1 MRRIELFKRTGICI
15 TAIMLS
21 GLLAA
26 SGPSIVSAANAADP
40 DIVADPTLGA
50 TYAEIAE
57 ETLPGAAGT
66 ESDDDTDSE
75 DDNETDSETGES
87 TGSQEDGEDGENG
100 EDGEDNSLSDDTSD
114 PDSTQDNASE
124 DDSDSEG
131 DSSKDNNSGD
141 DSGDN
146 SGDEDDSVE
155 DSNSGDDSDSKED
168 SAGDSNSGDDSD
180 SKDDSAGEDNSGD
193 DSDSRDDSAG
203 DNNSG
208 DDSDSKDDS
217 AKDDNSG
224 DNSDS
229 KDDSAKDSNLGD
241 DSDPKDDS
249 DGNSGSGSDSDSKD
263 DSAKDSNP
271 GDDSDP
277 KDESDGDSS
286 SAEHSESGKDSSKDS
301 SSETGKTGSDDSS
314 DDGKTDA
321 GSNSGTGKTG
331 ADSASDADTSDAS
344 EKDDSGDGA
353 SDEEGTR
360 QPILPDS
367 SNIPFAGGVS
377 QPTLDVPSTDPF
389 GQISP
394 SVLGT
399 DTTLPQIPSAPAS
412 YDPDASGNTWAAA
425 TLLNGFGTV
434 LNPNEYPT
442 GYSLASTYTGT
453 NEQLIASQNIVSG
466 LSLLNDGF
474 RFYTVEKE
482 LAVSPTTQSV
492 YEEMNDTSRPV
503 GQLTDNDAL
512 YVLSEENNGW
522 LYVESGNVRGFIP
535 SAQVVRGTEADSLLA
550 DLQSAAQ
557 DNGEPAGDGSGL
569 VNSLNFADEIIPARD
584 NSAYTYRRC
593 TTKSTVVDKQYAVAN
608 GNIAILEETSE
619 ASRAVGSLASGGLC
633 YVLLQADDHWAY
645 VESGNVRGFT
655 PISSLTTGN
664 AAKKIVQRNGEA
676 TMTKAQ
682 QLVLP
687 SDNAALYYTLNSTQ
701 EGSILSNTRT
711 DIVQTAAECIGSPY
725 KWGGNSLKGGCDC
738 SGFVKQLYALYGYNL
753 PRVAEDQSRFGIQIP
768 ISDAAPGD
776 LIFFASNGYIY
787 HVALYAGNEMTIE
800 AFSEDRGIIATSI
813 GGRDAVWA
821 TRIIQD

>member
-1 MRRIELFKRTGICI
+1 
-15 TAIMLS
+15 MLS

-50 TYAEIAE
+50 TFAEVAE
-57 ETLPGAAGT
+57 EIPPGAAGT

-75 DDNETDSETGES
+75 DDNGTDPDPGGSA
-87 TGSQEDGEDGENG
+87 GSQEDGEDEKDGEDSKDG
-100 EDGEDNSLSDDTSD
+100 EDGSLSDDTSD

-124 DDSDSEG
+124 DDSDSES

-141 DSGDN
+141 DSGD
-146 SGDEDDSVE
+146 EDDSAE
-155 DSNSGDDSDSKED
+155 DSNSGDASDSKED
-168 SAGDSNSGDDSD
+168 SSGNSGSGDDSA
-180 SKDDSAGEDNSGD
+180 SE
-193 DSDSRDDSAG
+193 DDSAG
-203 DNNSG
+203 DG
-208 DDSDSKDDS
+208 
-217 AKDDNSG
+217 NSG

-229 KDDSAKDSNLGD
+229 KDDSS
-241 DSDPKDDS
+241 
-249 DGNSGSGSDSDSKD
+249 GNSNSGDASDSKE
-263 DSAKDSNP
+263 DSSGDSN
-271 GDDSDP
+271 
-277 KDESDGDSS
+277 

-314 DDGKTDA
+314 DDGKTDT
-321 GSNSGTGKTG
+321 GSNPGTGKTG
-331 ADSASDADTSDAS
+331 TDSASDADTSDAD
-344 EKDDSGDGA
+344 EKNDSGDGA

-377 QPTLDVPSTDPF
+377 EPTLDVPSTDPF

-399 DTTLPQIPSAPAS
+399 DTSLPQIPSAPAS

-425 TLLNGFGTV
+425 TLLDGLGTV
-434 LNPNEYPT
+434 LNPNEYPA

-550 DLQSAAQ
+550 DLQAAAQ
-557 DNGEPAGDGSGL
+557 DNGEPAVDGTGL
-569 VNSLNFADEIIPARD
+569 VSSLSFADEIIPARD

-655 PISSLTTGN
+655 PISGLTTGN

-753 PRVAEDQSRFGIQIP
+753 PRVAEDQARFGIQIP

-787 HVALYAGNEMTIE
+787 HVALYAGNGMTIE

>member
-1 MRRIELFKRTGICI
+1 
-15 TAIMLS
+15 MLS

-50 TYAEIAE
+50 TFAEVAE
-57 ETLPGAAGT
+57 EIPPGAAGT

-75 DDNETDSETGES
+75 DDNGTDPDPGGSA
-87 TGSQEDGEDGENG
+87 GSQEDGEDEKDGEDSKDG
-100 EDGEDNSLSDDTSD
+100 EDGSLSDDTSD

-124 DDSDSEG
+124 DDSDSES

-141 DSGDN
+141 DSGD
-146 SGDEDDSVE
+146 EDDSAE
-155 DSNSGDDSDSKED
+155 DSNSGDASDSKED
-168 SAGDSNSGDDSD
+168 SSGNSGSGGDSAS
-180 SKDDSAGEDNSGD
+180 E
-193 DSDSRDDSAG
+193 DDSAG
-203 DNNSG
+203 DG
-208 DDSDSKDDS
+208 
-217 AKDDNSG
+217 NSG

-229 KDDSAKDSNLGD
+229 KDDSS
-241 DSDPKDDS
+241 
-249 DGNSGSGSDSDSKD
+249 GNSNSGDASDSKE
-263 DSAKDSNP
+263 DSSGDSN
-271 GDDSDP
+271 
-277 KDESDGDSS
+277 

-314 DDGKTDA
+314 DDGKTDT
-321 GSNSGTGKTG
+321 GSNPGTGKTG
-331 ADSASDADTSDAS
+331 TDSASDADTSDAD
-344 EKDDSGDGA
+344 EKNDSGDGA

-377 QPTLDVPSTDPF
+377 EPTLDVPSTDPF

-399 DTTLPQIPSAPAS
+399 DTSLPQIPSAPAS

-425 TLLNGFGTV
+425 TLLDGLGTV
-434 LNPNEYPT
+434 LNPNEYPA

-550 DLQSAAQ
+550 DLQAAAQ
-557 DNGEPAGDGSGL
+557 DNGEPAVDGTGL
-569 VNSLNFADEIIPARD
+569 VSSLSFADEIIPARD

-655 PISSLTTGN
+655 PISGLTTGN

-753 PRVAEDQSRFGIQIP
+753 PRVAEDQARFGIQIP

-787 HVALYAGNEMTIE
+787 HVALYAGNGMTIE

>member
-1 MRRIELFKRTGICI
+1 M
-15 TAIMLS
+15 
-21 GLLAA
+21 
-26 SGPSIVSAANAADP
+26 
-40 DIVADPTLGA
+40 
-50 TYAEIAE
+50 
-57 ETLPGAAGT
+57 
-66 ESDDDTDSE
+66 
-75 DDNETDSETGES
+75 
-87 TGSQEDGEDGENG
+87 
-100 EDGEDNSLSDDTSD
+100 
-114 PDSTQDNASE
+114 
-124 DDSDSEG
+124 
-131 DSSKDNNSGD
+131 
-141 DSGDN
+141 
-146 SGDEDDSVE
+146 
-155 DSNSGDDSDSKED
+155 
-168 SAGDSNSGDDSD
+168 
-180 SKDDSAGEDNSGD
+180 
-193 DSDSRDDSAG
+193 
-203 DNNSG
+203 
-208 DDSDSKDDS
+208 
-217 AKDDNSG
+217 
-224 DNSDS
+224 
-229 KDDSAKDSNLGD
+229 
-241 DSDPKDDS
+241 
-249 DGNSGSGSDSDSKD
+249 
-263 DSAKDSNP
+263 
-271 GDDSDP
+271 
-277 KDESDGDSS
+277 
-286 SAEHSESGKDSSKDS
+286 
-301 SSETGKTGSDDSS
+301 
-314 DDGKTDA
+314 
-321 GSNSGTGKTG
+321 
-331 ADSASDADTSDAS
+331 
-344 EKDDSGDGA
+344 
-353 SDEEGTR
+353 
-360 QPILPDS
+360 
-367 SNIPFAGGVS
+367 
-377 QPTLDVPSTDPF
+377 PSTDPF

-412 YDPDASGNTWAAA
+412 YDPDDSGNTWAAA
-425 TLLNGFGTV
+425 TLLNGLGTV

-550 DLQSAAQ
+550 DLQAAAV
-557 DNGEPAGDGSGL
+557 DNGEPAEDGAGL
-569 VNSLNFADEIIPARD
+569 VSSLRFADEIIPARD

-664 AAKKIVQRNGEA
+664 AAKKIVQRTGEA

-701 EGSILSNTRT
+701 EGSILSNIRT

-787 HVALYAGNEMTIE
+787 HVALYAGNGMTIE

>member
-1 MRRIELFKRTGICI
+1 MRRIELFKKTGICI

-50 TYAEIAE
+50 TFAEVAE
-57 ETLPGAAGT
+57 EIPPGAAGT

-75 DDNETDSETGES
+75 DDNGTDPNPGGSA
-87 TGSQEDGEDGENG
+87 GSQEDGEDGQDG
-100 EDGEDNSLSDDTSD
+100 EDGEDSKDGEDGSLSDDTSD

-124 DDSDSEG
+124 DDSDSES

-141 DSGDN
+141 DSGD
-146 SGDEDDSVE
+146 EDDSAE
-155 DSNSGDDSDSKED
+155 DSKSGDDSDSKED
-168 SAGDSNSGDDSD
+168 SSGNSGSGDDSA
-180 SKDDSAGEDNSGD
+180 SE
-193 DSDSRDDSAG
+193 DDSAG
-203 DNNSG
+203 DG
-208 DDSDSKDDS
+208 
-217 AKDDNSG
+217 NSG

-229 KDDSAKDSNLGD
+229 KDDSSGNSKSGD
-241 DSDPKDDS
+241 DSDSKEDS
-249 DGNSGSGSDSDSKD
+249 SGDSNSGDASDSKD
-263 DSAKDSNP
+263 DSKDNSKDDSAGNSGSGNDSASEDDSAGDSNT
-271 GDDSDP
+271 
-277 KDESDGDSS
+277 
-286 SAEHSESGKDSSKDS
+286 AEHSESGKDSSKDS

-314 DDGKTDA
+314 DDGKTDT
-321 GSNSGTGKTG
+321 GSNPGTGKTG
-331 ADSASDADTSDAS
+331 TDSASDADTSDAD
-344 EKDDSGDGA
+344 EKNDSGDGA

-377 QPTLDVPSTDPF
+377 EPTLDVPSTDPF

-399 DTTLPQIPSAPAS
+399 DTSLPQIPSAPAS
-412 YDPDASGNTWAAA
+412 YDPDASGNTSWAAA
-425 TLLNGFGTV
+425 TLLDGLGTV
-434 LNPNEYPT
+434 LNPNEYPA

-550 DLQSAAQ
+550 DLQAAAQ
-557 DNGEPAGDGSGL
+557 DNGEPAVDGTGP
-569 VNSLNFADEIIPARD
+569 VNSLSFADEIIPARD

-655 PISSLTTGN
+655 PISGLTTGN

-753 PRVAEDQSRFGIQIP
+753 PRVAEDQARFGIQIP

-787 HVALYAGNEMTIE
+787 HVALYAGNGMTIE

>member
-1 MRRIELFKRTGICI
+1 
-15 TAIMLS
+15 MLS

-40 DIVADPTLGA
+40 DIVADPSLGA

-57 ETLPGAAGT
+57 EIPPGAAGT

-75 DDNETDSETGES
+75 DDNETAPDTGES
-87 TGSQEDGEDGENG
+87 TGSQEDGEDGEDEEDSKDG
-100 EDGEDNSLSDDTSD
+100 EDGSLSDDTSD

-124 DDSDSEG
+124 DDSGSEG
-131 DSSKDNNSGD
+131 DSSNDNNSGD
-141 DSGDN
+141 DSGDEDDSAEDSN
-146 SGDEDDSVE
+146 SGDNSDSQE
-155 DSNSGDDSDSKED
+155 DSSGDSDSGDDSDSKDDSAGNSGSGDDSDSRDD

-180 SKDDSAGEDNSGD
+180 SKEDSSGD
-193 DSDSRDDSAG
+193 S
-203 DNNSG
+203 NSG

-217 AKDDNSG
+217 R
-224 DNSDS
+224 
-229 KDDSAKDSNLGD
+229 DDSA
-241 DSDPKDDS
+241 
-249 DGNSGSGSDSDSKD
+249 GNSGSGN
-263 DSAKDSNP
+263 DSASAPDS
-271 GDDSDP
+271 S
-277 KDESDGDSS
+277 GDSS

-314 DDGKTDA
+314 DDGKTDT
-321 GSNSGTGKTG
+321 GSNPGTGKTG
-331 ADSASDADTSDAS
+331 ADSASDADTSDAN
-344 EKDDSGDGA
+344 EKNDSGDGA

-412 YDPDASGNTWAAA
+412 YDPDDSGNTWAAA
-425 TLLNGFGTV
+425 TLLNGLGTV

-550 DLQSAAQ
+550 DLQAAAV
-557 DNGEPAGDGSGL
+557 DNGEPAEDGAGL
-569 VNSLNFADEIIPARD
+569 VSSLSFADEIIPARD

-664 AAKKIVQRNGEA
+664 AAKKIVQRTGEA

-787 HVALYAGNEMTIE
+787 HVALYAGNGMTIE

>member
-1 MRRIELFKRTGICI
+1 
-15 TAIMLS
+15 MLS

-50 TYAEIAE
+50 TFAEVAE
-57 ETLPGAAGT
+57 EIPPGAAGT

-75 DDNETDSETGES
+75 DDNGTDPDPGGSA
-87 TGSQEDGEDGENG
+87 GSQEDGEDEKDGEDSKDG
-100 EDGEDNSLSDDTSD
+100 EDGSLSDDTSD

-124 DDSDSEG
+124 DDSDSES

-141 DSGDN
+141 DSGD
-146 SGDEDDSVE
+146 EDDSAE
-155 DSNSGDDSDSKED
+155 DSNSGDASDSKED
-168 SAGDSNSGDDSD
+168 SSGNSGSGDDSA
-180 SKDDSAGEDNSGD
+180 SEDDSAEDG
-193 DSDSRDDSAG
+193 
-203 DNNSG
+203 
-208 DDSDSKDDS
+208 
-217 AKDDNSG
+217 NSG

-229 KDDSAKDSNLGD
+229 KDDSS
-241 DSDPKDDS
+241 
-249 DGNSGSGSDSDSKD
+249 GNSNSGDASDSKE
-263 DSAKDSNP
+263 DSSGDSN
-271 GDDSDP
+271 
-277 KDESDGDSS
+277 

-314 DDGKTDA
+314 DDGKTDT
-321 GSNSGTGKTG
+321 GSNPGTGKTG
-331 ADSASDADTSDAS
+331 TDSASDADTSDAD
-344 EKDDSGDGA
+344 EKNDSGDGA

-377 QPTLDVPSTDPF
+377 EPTLDVPSTDPF

-399 DTTLPQIPSAPAS
+399 DTSLPQIPSAPAS

-425 TLLNGFGTV
+425 TLLDGLGTV
-434 LNPNEYPT
+434 LNPNEYPA

-550 DLQSAAQ
+550 DLQAAAQ
-557 DNGEPAGDGSGL
+557 DNGEPAVDGTGL
-569 VNSLNFADEIIPARD
+569 VSSLSFADEIIPARD

-655 PISSLTTGN
+655 PISGLTTGN

-753 PRVAEDQSRFGIQIP
+753 PRVAEDQARFGIQIP

-787 HVALYAGNEMTIE
+787 HVALYAGNGMTIE

>member
-1 MRRIELFKRTGICI
+1 
-15 TAIMLS
+15 MLS

-40 DIVADPTLGA
+40 DIIADPTLGA
-50 TYAEIAE
+50 TFAETAE
-57 ETLPGAAGT
+57 EIPPGAAGT

-75 DDNETDSETGES
+75 DDSETDPETGGN
-87 TGSQEDGEDGENG
+87 TGSQEVGEDGENE
-100 EDGEDNSLSDDTSD
+100 EDGEDSSLSDDTSD
-114 PDSTQDNASE
+114 PDSTQDSASE
-124 DDSDSEG
+124 DDSDSEE

-141 DSGDN
+141 DSGDD
-146 SGDEDDSVE
+146 SGNEDESAE
-155 DSNSGDDSDSKED
+155 DSNSGDDSDSEED
-168 SAGDSNSGDDSD
+168 SAGDSNSGDSSD
-180 SKDDSAGEDNSGD
+180 SKDDSAGDSNSGD
-193 DSDSRDDSAG
+193 SSDSRDDSA
-203 DNNSG
+203 
-208 DDSDSKDDS
+208 
-217 AKDDNSG
+217 
-224 DNSDS
+224 
-229 KDDSAKDSNLGD
+229 
-241 DSDPKDDS
+241 
-249 DGNSGSGSDSDSKD
+249 
-263 DSAKDSNP
+263 
-271 GDDSDP
+271 
-277 KDESDGDSS
+277 GDSS

-301 SSETGKTGSDDSS
+301 SSDTGKTSSDDSP
-314 DDGKTDA
+314 DEGETDT
-321 GSNSGTGKTG
+321 GSNPGTGKTST
-331 ADSASDADTSDAS
+331 DSASDADTSDAS
-344 EKDDSGDGA
+344 EKNDSGDGA

-389 GQISP
+389 GQISQ

-412 YDPDASGNTWAAA
+412 YDPDDSGNTWAAA
-425 TLLNGFGTV
+425 TLLNGLGTV

-550 DLQSAAQ
+550 DLQAAAQ
-557 DNGEPAGDGSGL
+557 ENVETAGDGTGL
-569 VNSLNFADEIIPARD
+569 VSSLSFADEIIPARD

-787 HVALYAGNEMTIE
+787 HVALYAGNGMTIE